1 MTLNRHYMSVRQ
13 RIVRLL
19 ALVLCLSASTVILA
33 LEPPTPEQVKQYRAD
48 GTMAARVELA
58 KSYGNH
64 KMSPELMAHIRYKLR
79 KLVAEATGDIKA
91 AARMK
96 TPPTGWRN
104 MPTVGTV
111 QVPVFLVA
119 FADYPAYNEAA
130 YVEDKISGDGVPE
143 DYPRESLHEY
153 YDRSSYGQ
161 LDIQADIYGWYTT
174 AYNRSEVIE
183 NSTGRE
189 NLIKEVIQN
198 FDTEADFS
206 VYDNDGNGAID
217 YFAIIWAGP
226 HGEWAE
232 FWWGYQT
239 HFQDSSFTIDG
250 VGLDAYSWQW
260 ETRNYPETYDPETT
274 VDVAFKVSTLIHET
288 GHALGL
294 PDYYDYDGDIGPDGG
309 VGRLDM
315 MAGSWGDHNCFSKW
329 VLDWITPAVQT
340 NGIQTH
346 TLNPAATSGDAVIF
360 MPGIAG
366 DTPFDE
372 YFMVQYRTREDNDAT
387 YPNDGLLIWHVN
399 AELYGGGYNYVYDNS
414 YTEFKLLRLMEA
426 DGLEQIEQGFQANA
440 GDYYLPG
447 NTFTPM
453 STPNSNRYDGETSR
467 LWINDITQNSGTISF
482 AAEFAGIPVFLPHY
496 TIRSGIWSTRLS
508 MSNEDPVPAFVKL
521 TAYGPD
527 GVEAGETN
535 FELPSGG
542 GMTDLV
548 DNLFPVALPDTGW
561 IKVAVDGDLVSSLM
575 TFQYLPTGAASSLTL
590 TPTPGSKLIFP
601 LIEHVDGRTTGFS
614 LVNLGDLPSS
624 FSVKLQGTDGTT
636 IAMKLHALQPGE
648 KMVAMLEEYFGV
660 TLPERAI
667 LKVQGDGSLAGFAL
681 TFTEGNTNVIAV
693 PANILE

>member
-1 MTLNRHYMSVRQ
+1 MTMNRHFMSVRQ
-13 RIVRLL
+13 RMLGLL
-19 ALVLCLSASTVILA
+19 AVVFCLSTGTAILA
-33 LEPPTPEQVKQYRAD
+33 LEPPTPEQVARYHAD

-64 KMSPELMAHIRYKLR
+64 KMSPELMAHIRFKLR
-79 KLVAEATGDIKA
+79 KLTAEANGDTKA
-91 AARMK
+91 ASRMK
-96 TPPTGWRN
+96 APPTGWRN

-111 QVPVFLVA
+111 HVPVFLVA
-119 FADYPAYNEAA
+119 FADYPAYNEVS
-130 YVEDKISGDGVPE
+130 YVENKISGEGIPE
-143 DYPRESLHEY
+143 DYPRESLNEY
-153 YDRSSYGQ
+153 YDRASHDQ
-161 LDIQADIYGWYTT
+161 LDLQADVYGWYTT
-174 AYNRSEVIE
+174 VYNRSEVIE
-183 NSTGRE
+183 NRTGRE
-189 NLIKEVIQN
+189 ALIQEVILSY
-198 FDTEADFS
+198 DAEVDFS
-206 VYDNDGNGAID
+206 IYDNDGNGAID
-217 YFAIIWAGP
+217 YFAIIWTGP

-239 HFQDSSFTIDG
+239 SFGDSSFVVDG

-260 ETRNYPETYDPETT
+260 ESRNYPETYDPETT
-274 VDVAFKVSTLIHET
+274 SDVTFKVSTLIHET

-309 VGRLDM
+309 VGGLDM
-315 MAGSWGDHNCFSKW
+315 MHSTWGDHNCFSKW

-340 NGIQTH
+340 NGLQIH

-372 YFMVQYRTREDNDAT
+372 YFMVQYRTRELNDAT

-399 AELYGGGYNYVYDNS
+399 AELYGGGYDYVYDNS
-414 YTEFKLLRLMEA
+414 YTELKLLRLMEA
-426 DGLEQIEQGFQANA
+426 DGLEQIELGYQADA

-447 NTFTPM
+447 KTFTPM
-453 STPNSNRYDGETSR
+453 STPNSNRYDGEPSR
-467 LWINDITQNSGTISF
+467 LWINEITDNGGTMSF
-482 AAEFAGIPVFLPHY
+482 TAEYAGIPVFLPHY

-508 MSNEDPVPAFVKL
+508 MSNEDPVAAFVKL

-527 GVEAGETN
+527 GVEAGETD

-590 TPTPGSKLIFP
+590 TPVPGSKLIFP

-614 LVNLGDLPSS
+614 LVNLGEIPIS
-624 FSVKLQGTDGTT
+624 FNVKLQGTDGSA
-636 IAMKLHALQPGE
+636 IAMKFDALQPGE
-648 KMVAMLEEYFGV
+648 KMVSMLEDYFGV
-660 TLPERAI
+660 AMPERAI
-667 LKVQGDGSLAGFAL
+667 LKVEGDGALAGFAL